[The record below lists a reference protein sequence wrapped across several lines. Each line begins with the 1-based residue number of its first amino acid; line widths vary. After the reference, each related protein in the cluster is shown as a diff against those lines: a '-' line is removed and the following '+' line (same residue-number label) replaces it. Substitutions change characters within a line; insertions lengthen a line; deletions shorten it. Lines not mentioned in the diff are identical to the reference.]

1 MLFKVR
7 FERSP
12 QDVRQPDLER
22 GVGLGVVLAEGDDP
36 GRPLSDEGSFEDE
49 IGEIAPAQW
58 DQREEP
64 DQETVAMGD
73 RGVEPDEV
81 LGRSDQFDTRDRP
94 VRSTGADWSCR
105 AQADGGREPSTPVC

>member
-12 QDVRQPDLER
+12 QDVGQPDLER

-36 GRPLSDEGSFEDE
+36 GRPFSEEGPFEDE
-49 IGEIAPAQW
+49 IGEIAPAQR
-58 DQREEP
+58 DQREEA
-64 DQETVAMGD
+64 DQKAVAMGD

-81 LGRSDQFDTRDRP
+81 LGRSDQFEPEVDQF
-94 VRSTGADWSCR
+94 VRQAQIGLVARGPMTGANLRRQSR
-105 AQADGGREPSTPVC
+105 